1 MCLSIFKHILSGRE
15 KMSLKIEKKNEG
27 TKDTVFLTGRL
38 DTTTASELDTFA
50 EKELINTQE
59 LVLDFTGLE
68 YISSAGL
75 RVILKMQKFMNEK
88 GTMKLIHVSDIIQ
101 DVFDITGFADILSIE

>member
-1 MCLSIFKHILSGRE
+1 
-15 KMSLKIEKKNEG
+15 MSLKIEKKNEG

-59 LVLDFTGLE
+59 LVLDF
-68 YISSAGL
+68 
-75 RVILKMQKFMNEK
+75 
-88 GTMKLIHVSDIIQ
+88 IQ

>member
-1 MCLSIFKHILSGRE
+1 
-15 KMSLKIEKKNEG
+15 MSLKLKRKMKEQKIRY
-27 TKDTVFLTGRL
+27 FLTGRL
-38 DTTTASELDTFA
+38 DTATAPELDTFA

-59 LVLDFTGLE
+59 LVLDFAGLE

-75 RVILKMQKFMNEK
+75 RVILKMQKFMNVK

>member
-1 MCLSIFKHILSGRE
+1 
-15 KMSLKIEKKNEG
+15 MSLKIEKKNEG

-38 DTTTASELDTFA
+38 DTATAPELDTFA
-50 EKELINTQE
+50 EKELINTQK
-59 LVLDFTGLE
+59 LVLDFAGLE
-68 YISSAGL
+68 YIS
-75 RVILKMQKFMNEK
+75 FMNVK

>member
-1 MCLSIFKHILSGRE
+1 MLTEQKILTLSEKRRE

-38 DTTTASELDTFA
+38 DTATAPELDTFA

-59 LVLDFTGLE
+59 LVLDFAGLE
-68 YISSAGL
+68 YISSAACVL
-75 RVILKMQKFMNEK
+75 F
-88 GTMKLIHVSDIIQ
+88 
-101 DVFDITGFADILSIE
+101 

>member
-1 MCLSIFKHILSGRE
+1 
-15 KMSLKIEKKNEG
+15 MSLKIEKKNEG

-38 DTTTASELDTFA
+38 DATAPELDTFA

-59 LVLDFTGLE
+59 LVLDFAGLE

-75 RVILKMQKFMNEK
+75 RVILKMQKFMNVK
-88 GTMKLIHVSDIIQ
+88 GTMKLIHVSDIVQ
-101 DVFDITGFADILSIE
+101 EVFDVTGFADILSIE